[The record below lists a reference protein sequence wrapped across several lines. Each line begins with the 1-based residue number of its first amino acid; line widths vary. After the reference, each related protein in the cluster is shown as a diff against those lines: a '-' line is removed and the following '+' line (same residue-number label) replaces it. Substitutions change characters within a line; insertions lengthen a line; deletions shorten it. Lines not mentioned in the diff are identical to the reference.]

1 MFLQKLIWFYV
12 KYILVNLFILN
23 YIYVKMIY
31 VFGLDDK
38 CNKIMFISIEYVIED
53 LYDDYFVQVRK

>member
-1 MFLQKLIWFYV
+1 
-12 KYILVNLFILN
+12 
-23 YIYVKMIY
+23 MIY

-53 LYDDYFVQVRK
+53 LYDDYFV